1 MKICREIDF
10 SYLTENSWSGA
21 IDTLNTIGEH
31 MKEDELMDLLEEVFE
46 GDIPTATEV
55 NDFLWTK
62 VNDFLWFEDEYIFEA
77 LGIKDEDEEDEDEEE
92 DEESEEE

>member
-55 NDFLWTK
+55 NDFLW
-62 VNDFLWFEDEYIFEA
+62 FEDEYIFEA